1 MTLLIYEVVE
11 LSDLSGLL
19 DIISVVYEKIEEVE
33 DIEIKDYFYVD
44 SFNSF
49 VFLLISLEE

>member
-44 SFNSF
+44 SLNLF
-49 VFLLISLEE
+49 VFLLTSLEE